1 MFLSFLFVSAQ
12 ASTSLQIRVCVRSV
26 TAIQWEHRSVVVRA
40 RPVSVCVPIP
50 QWEGDAV
57 TSVETCSLDSTLA
70 WAGNSHKV
78 SHTHTQ
84 MNTISAGCTSC
95 KAFIH

>member
-1 MFLSFLFVSAQ
+1 MFVSVQ

-26 TAIQWEHRSVVVRA
+26 TAIPWEHRSVVVRA
-40 RPVSVCVPIP
+40 RPDSVCVPIP

-57 TSVETCSLDSTLA
+57 TSVVRCSSDSTLA
-70 WAGNSHKV
+70 WAGNPHEV
-78 SHTHTQ
+78 NHTHAQ
-84 MNTISAGCTSC
+84 MNKISVGCTSR